1 MNRKL
6 EQLEA
11 RLAASPPDSPERVE
25 LMNQVGWQR
34 WSTETTRAEE
44 LVGEAYEI
52 AQRIGD
58 ERGVA
63 YCKRSMGMLRYGK
76 GDIETAMEY
85 LAEAGQWFEEAGDT
99 GGIADI
105 RTGLSY
111 IYWGFGDFK
120 KGLELAEQGLAAYRE
135 IGDAE
140 GEGWAQGALGGYYN
154 DLKDHRRSLEYYER
168 ALGIFEKLDDP
179 TGMGRCLNGIGNAH
193 RLLQRLDEALQY
205 QERSLECYDQTG
217 NEFAAAKTYNDI
229 GLIHQ
234 AAGRHDQALTYHQ
247 RALDI
252 RMKRDYKQ
260 GASTCLL
267 DIANV
272 YIFQRKYDEAQT
284 TLDAALVM
292 AEQIQSKTKQRRA
305 HKLFSNL
312 YRDLGQFDVA
322 LVHFENYHRL
332 TEEIFHEEGEQR
344 VQNMKAALEIEA
356 QAREA
361 EIERLKN
368 VELRG
373 KNDQLEQALEELRNT
388 QAQLLQDG
396 KMAALGNLVAGV
408 AHELNNPV
416 GAIRSAADV
425 SSRAVDR
432 VRATLAN
439 GEDATKAAEDVERMV
454 ELIRANIDNTA
465 LATERIE
472 RIVKSLRS
480 FTRLDESPFQQADI
494 HEGIE
499 ATLTLLEPEIPER
512 VEIVREFEEIAPA
525 YMYPGEMNQ
534 VFMNL
539 ISNALQAVDGR
550 GTITIGTRAE
560 NGSIHVEITDTGRGI
575 PEEKIEHL
583 FEPGFTRKHSTVR
596 MRTGLYTSNN
606 IVRNHL
612 GELKVDS
619 VVGSGTTFRISIP
632 DDLERTL
639 GSTASGA

>member
-1 MNRKL
+1 MNKKL
-6 EQLEA
+6 AELEA
-11 RLAASPPDSPERVE
+11 ALAASPPESPERIE
-25 LMNQVGWQR
+25 LMNRVGWQR
-34 WSTETTRAEE
+34 WTTDTARAEA
-44 LVGEAYEI
+44 LSGEAHEM
-52 AQRIGD
+52 AVRIGD
-58 ERGVA
+58 ERGIA
-63 YCKRSMGMLRYGK
+63 YCKRSMAMLRYGK
-76 GDIETAMEY
+76 GDIESAMQY
-85 LAEAGQWFEEAGDT
+85 LAEAGQWFEQNNDT
-99 GGIADI
+99 QGIADT
-105 RTGLSY
+105 RTGLAY

-120 KGLELAEQGLAAYRE
+120 KGLELAEQGLALYRRV
-135 IGDAE
+135 GDSE
-140 GEGWAQGALGGYYN
+140 GEGWALGALGGFYN

-168 ALGIFEKLDDP
+168 ARGIFEKLEDP
-179 TGMGRCLNGIGNAH
+179 TGMGRTLNGIGNAH
-193 RLLQRLDEALQY
+193 RLLGRLDKALEY

-234 AAGRHDQALTYHQ
+234 AAGRHDEALELHQ

-252 RMKRDYKQ
+252 RTKRGYKQ

-272 YIFQRKYDEAQT
+272 YIFQRKYDEAQS

-305 HKLFSNL
+305 HELTSNL

-332 TEEIFHEEGEQR
+332 TEEMFHEEGEQR

-396 KMAALGNLVAGV
+396 KMAALGNLVAGIV
-408 AHELNNPV
+408 HELNTPV
-416 GAIRSAADV
+416 GAIRSASDV
-425 SSRAVDR
+425 NSRAVDR
-432 VRATLAN
+432 VRDSLSN
-439 GEDATKAAEDVERMV
+439 GEDEAKVTEDVERMV
-454 ELIRANIDNTA
+454 HLIRANIDNTE
-465 LATERIE
+465 LATGRIE

-480 FTRLDESPFQQADI
+480 FTRLDQSPFQQADI
-494 HEGIE
+494 REGIE

-512 VEIVREFEEIAPA
+512 VEIVREFGDVSPV

-539 ISNALQAVDGR
+539 ISNALQALDGR

-560 NGSIHVEITDTGRGI
+560 NGSVHVEIADTGRGI
-575 PEEKIEHL
+575 PADKIEHL
-583 FEPGFTRKHSTVR
+583 FEPGFTRKYATVR
-596 MRTGLYTSNN
+596 MRTGLYTSNH

-619 VVGSGTTFRISIP
+619 VMGSGTTFRISIP